1 MKLDRLQIQGFG
13 KFTDREFEFSPGLN
27 LVYGQNEAGKSTL
40 QNFLRGMLF
49 GLKKQGVR
57 RTYDELLER
66 YRPWLSTTYSGVME
80 YTLEGNPYRIER
92 NFEPEE
98 EKVRILDGST
108 WQDLTPDF
116 PMDKRK
122 EVMFAQEQLG
132 ISQIIFDNTVCIR
145 QLQNRSA
152 QDLAS
157 EIQSKLVNLTS
168 AGEEDV
174 SIQQALQVLDGKLK
188 ELGVTERSGKTPLG
202 KVTAL
207 VEQLEKDR
215 QNTLQGYE
223 DIRAAE
229 INKEALVEEL
239 SELNRLLN
247 GLTRE
252 VKIVQLEETRTKLD
266 KVTDYDNRIEE
277 TNGKLKLLENIPEFP
292 WWEKDNLLVIVERSN
307 QTAKTREGLEHR
319 LADVADQLKYKRQ
332 TMERLGQF
340 AHFTQTDALALE
352 QGYTRLEE
360 TANLVRDLERKHQD
374 LAERRQSV
382 EDRCKELAGCN
393 QLGAEGEAEVYQLEE
408 ELAELKQKS
417 WSLELERLEQSQ
429 ANLAQRV
436 KWKNNIAIVA
446 VLGTLAGVGLA
457 LAISWMFALFSVA
470 GFGLSG
476 WIWQGSG
483 NDKRKLIDIRRRIK
497 EARSESV
504 NFERQR
510 AEASAR
516 LETLLGK
523 AGVANSRELN
533 DKMRQLALVLHSRQN
548 VYSELVN
555 LENELI
561 KLRQRLREEA
571 MQLELNYLAPAQVL
585 AQGQSIARDNVVE
598 FCSGISNYL
607 TLKAEAESLTRQEK
621 ELQAQRENTI
631 AEGNVFAEQ
640 CSRILALAGVAT
652 EQEFLAGCQSAREAT
667 ELQQNLEAL
676 VVARSEA
683 LGQARVEELRKGVE
697 KLEVEL
703 GNYCSTTLRTQEA
716 LREEFDLLNS
726 RISES
731 KELIANLQ
739 GIIETRLSGAKNLT
753 DIERDLHL
761 AWQEKEKL
769 LKKRKAL
776 EIARQTVLEVSQAV
790 QREFSPFLNQHIEQT
805 ISSLTAG
812 RYLASK
818 IDHDLNI
825 KVVVPETGE
834 VKEISSLSLG
844 TVDQFYLGLRLA
856 LADLIGVKFP
866 LVLDDA
872 FVQYDDLRL
881 QEALQL
887 LVNLATER
895 QIILFSCHKRE
906 KDILERLVPNNYRL
920 ITL

>member
-49 GLKKQGVR
+49 GFKKQGVR
-57 RTYDELLER
+57 RTYDEMLER
-66 YRPWLSTTYSGVME
+66 YRPWLGTTYSGVME

-98 EKVRILDGST
+98 ERVRILDGTT

-122 EVMFAQEQLG
+122 EVMFAQEHLG

-145 QLQNRSA
+145 QLQNKSA

-174 SIQQALQVLDGKLK
+174 SIQQALLVLDGRLK

-207 VEQLEKDR
+207 VEQLEQDR

-229 INKEALVEEL
+229 INKEALVNEL
-239 SELNRLLN
+239 SELNQLLH

-252 VKIVQLEETRTKLD
+252 VKIIQLEETRAKLE
-266 KVTDYDNRIEE
+266 KVADYDNRIEE
-277 TNGKLKLLENIPEFP
+277 TNRKLKQLGNIPEFP
-292 WWEKDNLLVIVERSN
+292 WWEKDNLLLIVERTN
-307 QTAKTREGLEHR
+307 QTAKTCEGLESR
-319 LADVADQLKYKRQ
+319 LVEISEQLKYKRQ

-360 TANLVRDLERKHQD
+360 TANLVRDLERKRQD
-374 LAERRQSV
+374 ITERRQSV
-382 EDRCKELAGCN
+382 EDMCKALAGCN
-393 QLGAEGEAEVYQLEE
+393 QLGTEGEAEVYQLEE
-408 ELAELKQKS
+408 ELAGLRLKS
-417 WSLELERLEQSQ
+417 WSLELERLELSQ
-429 ANLAQRV
+429 ANLVQRV
-436 KWKNNIAIVA
+436 KWKNNMAIIIAI
-446 VLGTLAGVGLA
+446 LGTFAGVGLA
-457 LAISWMFALFSVA
+457 FAISWVFALVIIV

-476 WIWQGSG
+476 WIWQGAG
-483 NDKRKLIDIRRRIK
+483 VDKRKLNDIRRRIK
-497 EARSESV
+497 EAKVESV
-504 NFERQR
+504 NFERR
-510 AEASAR
+510 IAETSAQ
-516 LETLLGK
+516 LETLLGT
-523 AGVANSRELN
+523 AGVVNSRELN
-533 DKMRQLALVLHSRQN
+533 EKMRQLALVLHSRQN
-548 VYSELVN
+548 VYMELVE

-571 MQLELNYLAPAQVL
+571 KQLELNYLAPSQVL
-585 AQGQSIARDNVVE
+585 AQGQNITRDNVLE
-598 FCSGISNYL
+598 FCSGIASYL
-607 TLKAEAESLTRQEK
+607 TLKAEEQSLIRQEK
-621 ELQAQRENTI
+621 ELLAQKENTI
-631 AEGNVFAEQ
+631 AEGNVFTEQ

-652 EQEFLAGCQSAREAT
+652 EQEFLSGCQSAKEAT
-667 ELQQNLEAL
+667 ELQQTLEAL

-683 LGQARVEELRKGVE
+683 LGQARVEELQLGLE
-697 KLEVEL
+697 KLAAEL
-703 GNYCSTTLRTQEA
+703 GNYCSVHVYTQEA
-716 LREEFDLLNS
+716 LREEVDLLNR
-726 RISES
+726 RISET

-739 GIIETRLSGAKNLT
+739 GIIETRLTGAKNLT
-753 DIERDLHL
+753 DIERELHL
-761 AWQEKEKL
+761 AWQEKEKI

-776 EIARQTVLEVSQAV
+776 EIARQTILEVSHTV

-812 RYLASK
+812 
-818 IDHDLNI
+818 
-825 KVVVPETGE
+825 
-834 VKEISSLSLG
+834 
-844 TVDQFYLGLRLA
+844 
-856 LADLIGVKFP
+856 
-866 LVLDDA
+866 
-872 FVQYDDLRL
+872 
-881 QEALQL
+881 
-887 LVNLATER
+887 
-895 QIILFSCHKRE
+895 
-906 KDILERLVPNNYRL
+906 
-920 ITL
+920 